1 MRNLKPVFYL
11 LAIIF
16 VVVASAGAVHAK
28 KKYKMKYRG
37 LDTNKDG
44 IIQRQEWNGSEE
56 SFQEHDWNS
65 DGVLSGNEVLSGAKE
80 PDLTARFDGP
90 DREHDG
96 IISRSEWL
104 ESSDSFYRLDDNHD
118 GVLTRPEYRDATPQV
133 LDAFAQLD
141 SNRNGYITRSEWNG
155 TTDRFNQLD
164 DNRDGLLSRTEFF

>member
-44 IIQRQEWNGSEE
+44 ILQRQEWNGSEE

-65 DGVLSGNEVLSGAKE
+65 DGVLSGNEVLPGAKK
-80 PDLTARFDGP
+80 PDVADRFHAL
-90 DREHDG
+90 DRNQDG
-96 IISRSEWL
+96 IISRTEWS
-104 ESSDSFYRLDDNHD
+104 ESSDSFNRLDVNHD
-118 GVLTRPEYRDATPQV
+118 GVLTHPEYRDTTTQV

-141 SNRNGYITRSEWNG
+141 VNR
-155 TTDRFNQLD
+155 
-164 DNRDGLLSRTEFF
+164 